1 MSAIY
6 AIPGLTVHYGTVLDL
21 QVEHRRKREL
31 VTRWKG
37 WCMLVGENAMR
48 AAPGRARLYLV
59 KGKLEPTGKART
71 KASALETYERWH
83 QRAADKIG
91 ELDVPDE
98 ITHKQGRVIR
108 IGYRSDK
115 WNRRGSMVDYD
126 HSFLE
131 DGHRAP
137 WLYTDAASLSK
148 STAAVIVGGDMAIT
162 EGGID

>member
-1 MSAIY
+1 MSAY

-21 QVEHRRKREL
+21 QVEHRRVREL

-37 WCMLVGENAMR
+37 WCMLVGENEMR

-59 KGKLEPTGKART
+59 RGKLTDTGRSKT
-71 KASALETYERWH
+71 KAIAIETYERWH
-83 QRAADKIG
+83 ERAPDLIG
-91 ELDVPDE
+91 ELTVADE
-98 ITHKQGRVIR
+98 ISHRQGRVIR

-115 WNRRGSMVDYD
+115 WNRRGATVDYD

-137 WLYTDAASLSK
+137 YLYTDAPSLSK
-148 STAAVIVGGDMAIT
+148 ATAAVIVGGDMAIT
-162 EGGID
+162 EEGID

>member
-1 MSAIY
+1 MTSY

-21 QVEHRRKREL
+21 QIEHRRVREL

-37 WCMLVGENAMR
+37 WAMLVGEHAMR
-48 AAPGRARLYLV
+48 SAPGRARLYLV
-59 KGKLEPTGKART
+59 RGKLAQQKRDAAPKA
-71 KASALETYERWH
+71 AALETYARWH
-83 QRAADKIG
+83 GRGAAFVG
-91 ELDVPDE
+91 ELKVPDE
-98 ITHKQGRVIR
+98 LAHKHGRVIR

-115 WNRRGSMVDYD
+115 WHRRGTMIDYD

-137 WLYTDAASLSK
+137 WLYTDAPTLER

-162 EGGID
+162 EEGID